1 MKKFLA
7 FLLLTAMV
15 FSVTGCDLDEIST
28 ASNPSSVSENSFS
41 TSTESD
47 YDIPP
52 DISSDSA
59 EEPDFPEE
67 SESSSSVSSSSFV
80 YPDEPSDSSE
90 SSTTMTEP
98 EESVESTTS
107 TFSDES
113 YYSSSSSSKSS
124 TTRSSASKPSS
135 TSTKSSTPQ
144 ASSTIKS
151 STSKPDFPGAGYS
164 TGAGGGNSVCIAA
177 SGNGKKYHRTG
188 KCSNMNNNVIW
199 MSVSE
204 AQARGYTP
212 CKKKSCYG

>member
-1 MKKFLA
+1 MKKFLT

-15 FSVTGCDLDEIST
+15 FSVTGCDLDEILT

-41 TSTESD
+41 TSNEKY
-47 YDIPP
+47 YDLPS

-59 EEPDFPEE
+59 EESDFPEE

-107 TFSDES
+107 TFPDES
-113 YYSSSSSSKSS
+113 YYSSSS
-124 TTRSSASKPSS
+124 PSS
-135 TSTKSSTPQ
+135 TSTRSSTPQ

-199 MSVSE
+199 MPVSE